1 MNDQDA
7 TRAAG
12 SSAPACSPPPH
23 ELACRMLNAIG
34 WNGNDFRL
42 RDPVALAIAPEVERI
57 NRRANMAIC
66 VKGCDIERAYC
77 MSCRREIM
85 TEAGHICPSCANK
98 VPTVSGELRKGQ
110 TT

>member
-1 MNDQDA
+1 MNQDNA

-12 SSAPACSPPPH
+12 SSASACCSPPPY

-57 NRRANMAIC
+57 NRRTNSE
-66 VKGCDIERAYC
+66 GESRAA
-77 MSCRREIM
+77 SAR
-85 TEAGHICPSCANK
+85 TLHPLVGSLDGDK
-98 VPTVSGELRKGQ
+98 
-110 TT
+110 